1 MEPLRV
7 LVVAAEEPV
16 VLERLAEEVDRV
28 RRVSVALAV
37 QLRAMVAQ
45 ELQTEVAAVVV
56 VVLVVDLR
64 LVALVVRAS

>member
-1 MEPLRV
+1 
-7 LVVAAEEPV
+7 VVAAEEPV

>member
-45 ELQTEVAAVVV
+45 ELQTEVVAVVV